1 MPLENRTG
9 NCVGWG
15 RPSMNGGERCRW
27 DLQLR
32 GRRAGKEEGQGWST
46 VCLVYLSGEKRRCR
60 AGGVGFVVAQRK
72 KKKKKKKKK
81 NEVQVVSKDQLGYG
95 WDRVCSTEPRAVGET
110 PTRNSSGS
118 ATRQATQLQPAQQR
132 RDAVVYG
139 ATRAIVMASLA
150 EPDTP
155 GWGAENTSIHQ
166 VGLKAC
172 WSYARPGQAGS
183 LFNILPLRSI
193 YISASCFRESV
204 DETRGLSL
212 SLSRG
217 LNQPAFTVRPVA
229 LWPAARLDPNFRRLP
244 KGRT

>member
-1 MPLENRTG
+1 M
-9 NCVGWG
+9 
-15 RPSMNGGERCRW
+15 
-27 DLQLR
+27 
-32 GRRAGKEEGQGWST
+32 
-46 VCLVYLSGEKRRCR
+46 
-60 AGGVGFVVAQRK
+60 
-72 KKKKKKKKK
+72 
-81 NEVQVVSKDQLGYG
+81 
-95 WDRVCSTEPRAVGET
+95 GET
-110 PTRNSSGS
+110 PARNSSGS

-212 SLSRG
+212 SLPWPE
-217 LNQPAFTVRPVA
+217 PACVHRTTCGSVASGSSGSQFSSPAQRADLKGATAVRRNPLLVIS
-229 LWPAARLDPNFRRLP
+229 
-244 KGRT
+244 